1 MRHEMEPCRPADRIL
16 YIDPFSGISGDMFLA
31 GLLSLGLPPR
41 VLKDAVDAVIP
52 GEIRYDIGD
61 VSRGG
66 LAGTRCEVIVEGG
79 PARRSLEE
87 MITLVREARLPGEIR
102 AGSAGVL
109 ESLGKAEG
117 KAHGSGRAVHL
128 HELGGQDTLADVV
141 GVMAGIHYLGVER
154 ILSGPVNVGAG
165 FINTEHGT
173 MPVPAP
179 ATACLLEG
187 IPVFSKGPSVELTT
201 PTGAALLRELV
212 SKYGPMPPMTI
223 DATATG
229 AGGRDN
235 PGLPNLLRIFSGR
248 PMDVSHG
255 SGSVMI
261 ECGLDDV
268 SPEYLAPLIGEL
280 HEAGAMEVHVISAYT
295 KKGRVGVL
303 LRVLVPSEDKE
314 RMLDAVL
321 ERSGSAGLRYWD
333 VARKILHREV
343 VRVDTPHG
351 EVRVKRWL
359 SPSGRW
365 RAKPEFEDINMIS
378 LRTGIPSGEVRERAM
393 ALYYLEYEDGQKKD

>member
-1 MRHEMEPCRPADRIL
+1 MKDMSDDRIL
-16 YIDPFSGISGDMFLA
+16 YIDPFSGISGDMFLG
-31 GLLSLGLPPR
+31 GLLSLGLPSG
-41 VLKDAVDAVIP
+41 VMEAAVEAVIP
-52 GEIRYDIGD
+52 GEIRYDISD
-61 VSRGG
+61 VLRGG
-66 LAGTRCEVIVEGG
+66 LAGKRCEVIIESG

-87 MITLVREARLPGEIR
+87 MITLVREAHLPDEVR
-102 AGSAGVL
+102 SRSAGVL

-117 KAHGSGRAVHL
+117 SAHGSGKAIHL
-128 HELGGQDTLADVV
+128 HELGGQDTIADVV
-141 GVMAGIHYLGVER
+141 GVMAGVHHLGVKR
-154 ILSGPVNVGAG
+154 ILSGPVNVGSG
-165 FINTEHGT
+165 FVDTEHGT

-187 IPVFSKGPSVELTT
+187 VPVFSRGPSVELTT

-212 SKYGPMPPMTI
+212 SEYGSLPPMSLETI
-223 DATATG
+223 ATG

-248 PMDVSHG
+248 PMGTSHG

-268 SPEYLAPLIGEL
+268 SPEYLAPLTGEL
-280 HEAGAMEVHVISAYT
+280 HDAGAMEVHVISAYT

-343 VRVDTPHG
+343 IRVDTPHG
-351 EVRVKRWL
+351 EVRIKRWL
-359 SPSGRW
+359 LPSGRW
-365 RAKPEFEDINMIS
+365 RAKPEFEDINAIS
-378 LRTGIPSGEVRERAM
+378 IRTGIPPEEMRERAM
-393 ALYYLEYEDGQKKD
+393 ALYYLEHGNGQKKD